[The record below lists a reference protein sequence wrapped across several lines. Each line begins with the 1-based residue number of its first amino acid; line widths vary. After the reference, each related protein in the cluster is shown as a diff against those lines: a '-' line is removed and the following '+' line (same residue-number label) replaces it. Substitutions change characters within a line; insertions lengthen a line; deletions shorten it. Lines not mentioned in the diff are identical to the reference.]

1 MTCLEHGVNIK
12 TIEIEVLLA
21 IAKTKNLSYAATL
34 LGMQQANVSK
44 YLANFESRIGLKV
57 FDRSSR
63 EILFTDFGNALIPYI
78 ENNINSLKNTL
89 DFISDYKCKKNGVVT
104 VYAPMGIMSF
114 LSKEIIHAVKDT
126 EEIIIALKVYNPTNE
141 AFFSGMEFPEDCD
154 ILLTYTEPKD
164 DSLVALKVASL
175 SIQAYASPSYL
186 EANPIF
192 FPQDLYQHSCI
203 LIHSALTGV
212 SNIWHF
218 SNNKSTTEYKVSGNY
233 ICDNSI
239 TAIELAKK
247 GLGIFLTSPYII
259 SEELKNGSLRPCF
272 GRRDIVTRL
281 DLKIVFKKREYQPY
295 RVQYILDNIVSEIKK
310 YTQNHGGL

>member
-1 MTCLEHGVNIK
+1 MKIK
-12 TIEIEVLLA
+12 TIEMEVLLA

-57 FDRSSR
+57 FERSSR
-63 EILFTDFGNALIPYI
+63 EILITDFGRSLIPYI
-78 ENNINSLKNTL
+78 ENNINSIKTTT
-89 DFISDYKCKKNGVVT
+89 DFISDYKCKGSGVVT
-104 VYAPMGIMSF
+104 IYAPMGIMAF
-114 LSKEIIHAVKDT
+114 LSKEIIPVIKET
-126 EEIIIALKVYNPTNE
+126 EEIIIALKIYNPDNE

-175 SIQAYASPSYL
+175 SVQAYASPSYL
-186 EANPIF
+186 DANPIF
-192 FPQDLYQHSCI
+192 SPQDLYQHSCI
-203 LIHSALTGV
+203 LIHSALTGM

-218 SNNKSTTEYKVSGNY
+218 SNNKSTAEYKVSGNY
-233 ICDNSI
+233 ICDNSM
-239 TAIELAKK
+239 TAIELAKQ

-272 GRRDIVTRL
+272 GHRDIVTRL
-281 DLKIVFKKREYQPY
+281 DLKVIFKKREYQPY
-295 RVQYILDNIVSEIKK
+295 RVQYILDKIVYEIKK
-310 YTQNHGGL
+310 YTQNHGVI

>member
-1 MTCLEHGVNIK
+1 MKIK
-12 TIEIEVLLA
+12 TIEMEVLLT

-63 EILFTDFGNALIPYI
+63 EILITDFGKALIPYI
-78 ENNINSLKNTL
+78 EKNISGINATT
-89 DFISDYKCKKNGVVT
+89 DFISDYKCKRSGVVT
-104 VYAPMGIMSF
+104 IYAPMGIMAF
-114 LSKEIIHAVKDT
+114 LSKEIIPVIKET
-126 EEIIIALKVYNPTNE
+126 QEIIIALKIYNPASE
-141 AFFSGMEFPEDCD
+141 ALFFGMEFPDDCD

-175 SIQAYASPSYL
+175 SVQAYASPSYL

-192 FPQDLYQHSCI
+192 SPQDLYQHSCI

-212 SNIWHF
+212 SNTWHF
-218 SNNKSTTEYKVSGNY
+218 SNNKSTTEYEVSGNY
-233 ICDNSI
+233 ICDNSM
-239 TAIELAKK
+239 TAVELAKQ

-259 SEELKNGSLRPCF
+259 SEELKDGSLSPCF

-281 DLKIVFKKREYQPY
+281 DLKVVFKKRDYQPY

-310 YTQNHGGL
+310 YVQNHGVL